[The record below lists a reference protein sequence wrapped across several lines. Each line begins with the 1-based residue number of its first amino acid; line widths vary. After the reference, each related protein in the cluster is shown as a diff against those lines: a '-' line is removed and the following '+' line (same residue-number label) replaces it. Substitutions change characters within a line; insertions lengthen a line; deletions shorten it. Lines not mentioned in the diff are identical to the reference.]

1 MVSCGRCGD
10 VLVLHGRPTQN
21 VVSVT
26 DSMEWKGF
34 TRRWLTCG
42 CGHQTV
48 LASGGLIPEPA
59 NALRKLEK
67 TKEEPDETI
76 AGLLVGVRE
85 FRVNEHGYL
94 YSLVHDDVWSPDKP
108 QQATCAKP
116 HLPPGLYGVYL
127 NGVYSSWDSYR
138 PETHDAPDFD
148 CECGFYSFASLDEA
162 DKAGDG
168 FQFPQRIRAVVAA
181 WGDVVL
187 CEHGFRSEWMQIEAI
202 IQQSTFAWGVYF
214 DASRCWEKVADRYGV
229 PVVDATDVEEF
240 SASLG
245 VVVNAQEER
254 DRAAKRAADERWCA
268 QDNLAQ
274 RLAKIID
281 EAKENG
287 SKPAFWRYLMD
298 KKGKI
303 YGE

>member
-1 MVSCGRCGD
+1 MVSCGRCGA
-10 VLVLHGRPTQN
+10 VLVSRQG
-21 VVSVT
+21 
-26 DSMEWKGF
+26 GF
-34 TRRWLTCG
+34 TQYLESFADNRDSSGHEERVFSCI
-42 CGHQTV
+42 CGHETQQST
-48 LASGGLIPEPA
+48 GGLIPEPA
-59 NALRKLEK
+59 NALRKLKK

-76 AGLLVGVRE
+76 EGLLVGIRE
-85 FRVNEHGYL
+85 FRINDEGAL
-94 YSLVHDDVWSPDKP
+94 MSLVYGGVWSPDKP
-108 QQATCAKP
+108 QQATCAKS
-116 HLPPGLYGVYL
+116 HSRYAYL
-127 NGVYSSWDSYR
+127 SSIGWDGYDYR
-138 PETHDAPDFD
+138 GPHDAPDFD

-202 IQQSTFAWGVYF
+202 VKQSTFAWGVYF